1 MGPLLY
7 YNIFYLDCT
16 SSRGK
21 CLRFNKEAGVGSR
34 SIQVPQ
40 KLLKSCL
47 HPDFQVKRRY
57 INIHKHVRPLSKKSL
72 CFVKNTPR
80 LALFHKSNLDTWK

>member
-21 CLRFNKEAGVGSR
+21 CLWFNKEAGVGSR
-34 SIQVPQ
+34 SIQVHQ
-40 KLLKSCL
+40 KHLKLCL
-47 HPDFQVKRRY
+47 YPDFQVKRRSVD
-57 INIHKHVRPLSKKSL
+57 IHKHVRPLSKTSVLLKQS
-72 CFVKNTPR
+72 R
-80 LALFHKSNLDTWK
+80 LVEFGHSDIKALQ

>member
-21 CLRFNKEAGVGSR
+21 CLWFNKEAGVGSR
-34 SIQVPQ
+34 SIQVHQ
-40 KLLKSCL
+40 KHLKLCL

-57 INIHKHVRPLSKKSL
+57 INIHKHVRPLSKTSVLSKQS
-72 CFVKNTPR
+72 R
-80 LALFHKSNLDTWK
+80 LVLIHKSNLDTRT